1 MAIIEQSQ
9 AGHHQDLSE
18 IWFTRCPV
26 PTATGIA
33 ADLGWFDDEF
43 GPDNITV
50 RSLQDGAQSP
60 LSSQHFEHSLGA
72 LFREGGNVPALWTR
86 SRGQQTRLIG
96 LTWIEE
102 RQAILVR
109 ARSPLVAPA
118 DLKGKRLAIPD
129 RDNGTVD
136 FWRAMALHGFS
147 GAMSIT
153 GLTLADAQLVDI
165 PATGQAAPRAGGLR
179 FQWEPELDA
188 LVNGEVDAVYVKGA
202 VGVEAGE
209 KAGARVLV
217 DLDAQPDFR
226 TRVNNGTPRPITV
239 HQDLLD
245 ARPDIVAR
253 FLATLLKASDWAA
266 THPEEVLAIL
276 EGETGAGKSGV
287 KGAYR
292 GDFHLSLH
300 PDLSSARLR
309 LLTQQKDFLLRHRFL
324 ESDVDIEAW
333 ADPSPLSEARRILA
347 AHLDGARTE
356 EVVNEVASRAPG
368 VRSVF

>member
-1 MAIIEQSQ
+1 MAIVEQGQ
-9 AGHHQDLSE
+9 PAHRQDLSE

-33 ADLGWFDDEF
+33 ADLGWFDEEF
-43 GPDNITV
+43 GPDGITV
-50 RSLQDGAQSP
+50 RSLQDGSQSS
-60 LSSQHFEHSLGA
+60 LSSQHFEHSLAA

-109 ARSPLVAPA
+109 SRSPLVTPA

-129 RDNGTVD
+129 RDRGTVD

-147 GAMSIT
+147 GALSIA
-153 GLTLADAQLVDI
+153 GLTLPDAQLVDI
-165 PATGQAAPRAGGLR
+165 PSTAQTPTGRSGGLQL
-179 FQWEPELDA
+179 QWNPELDA
-188 LVNGEVDAVYVKGA
+188 LANGEVDAVYVKGA

-209 KAGARVLV
+209 KAGAKVLV
-217 DLDAQPDFR
+217 DLDTHPDYR

-245 ARPDIVAR
+245 DRPDIVAR
-253 FLATLLKASDWAA
+253 FLATLLRASDWAA
-266 THPEEVLAIL
+266 GHPEELFAIL
-276 EGETGAGKSGV
+276 EGETGAGSTGV

-292 GDFHLSLH
+292 GDFCRSLH
-300 PDLSSARLR
+300 PDLSSARLK
-309 LLTQQKDFLLRHRFL
+309 LLTQQKDFLLRHGFI
-324 ESDVDIEAW
+324 ETDVDIEAW
-333 ADPSPLSEARRILA
+333 ADPLPLSEGRRLLV
-347 AHLDGARTE
+347 AHGD
-356 EVVNEVASRAPG
+356 RA
-368 VRSVF
+368 

>member
-1 MAIIEQSQ
+1 MAIVEQSQ
-9 AGHHQDLSE
+9 SGQRQDLSE

-43 GPDNITV
+43 GPDGITV
-50 RSLQDGAQSP
+50 RSLQDGSSSS
-60 LSSQHFEHSLGA
+60 LSSQHFDHSLAA

-109 ARSPLVAPA
+109 SRSPLVTPA

-129 RDNGTVD
+129 RDAGTVD

-147 GAMSIT
+147 GALSIA
-153 GLTLADAQLVDI
+153 GLTLSDAQLVDI
-165 PATGQAAPRAGGLR
+165 PATGQPATGRAGGLR
-179 FQWEPELDA
+179 FQWNPELDA
-188 LVNGEVDAVYVKGA
+188 LNSGEVDAVYVKGA

-209 KAGARVLV
+209 KAGAKVLV
-217 DLDAQPDFR
+217 DLDAHPDFR

-239 HQDLLD
+239 HQQLLD
-245 ARPDIVAR
+245 DRPDIVAR
-253 FLATLLKASDWAA
+253 FLATLLRASDWAA
-266 THPEEVLAIL
+266 GHPEEVFGIL
-276 EGETGAGKSGV
+276 EGETGAGSTGV

-292 GDFHLSLH
+292 GDFYLSLH
-300 PDLSSARLR
+300 PDLSSARLK
-309 LLTQQKDFLLRHRFL
+309 LLTQQKDFLLRHGFL

-333 ADPSPLSEARRILA
+333 ADPSPLSEARRL
-347 AHLDGARTE
+347 L
-356 EVVNEVASRAPG
+356 VATGDQA
-368 VRSVF
+368 